1 MINIV
6 FKWRVWL
13 AAILAAQLLRGGF
26 ALAQNGG
33 FSEYQVKAAFL
44 YNFGKFVEWPTN
56 DFASTNSP
64 LVIGVYGE
72 NPFGN
77 DLASV
82 VQGRNIDGHPVVT
95 RTVSLNDLKG
105 CQIVFIASSEQKNVG
120 QILGALNG
128 AGVLTVTENMSPFQS
143 GVMINFILQDDR
155 IRFEINNTAAEKV
168 GLKLSSKL
176 LMLATKTTMLHKTG
190 NPDSFLCAR
199 YP

>member
-1 MINIV
+1 MRVV
-6 FKWRVWL
+6 FKWRVLL
-13 AAILAAQLLRGGF
+13 AAVFAAQLLRGGL

-56 DFASTNSP
+56 DFASTNAP
-64 LVIGVYGE
+64 LLIGIYGE

-77 DLASV
+77 DLADV
-82 VQGRNIDGHPVVT
+82 VQGRNIGGHPVVA
-95 RTVSLNDLKG
+95 RPVSLKELKS
-105 CQIVFIASSEQKNVG
+105 CQILFIARSEQKNLRK
-120 QILGALNG
+120 ILGALDG
-128 AGVLTVTENMSPFQS
+128 AGVLTVTENMEPFQS
-143 GVMINFILQDDR
+143 GIMINFILQEDH

-176 LMLATKTTMLHKTG
+176 LMLATKTTMLHKNV
-190 NPDSFLCAR
+190 NPDSFLCAQ

>member
-1 MINIV
+1 MNV
-6 FKWRVWL
+6 MFKWRWWL
-13 AAILAAQLLRGGF
+13 AAILAAQLLRGEM
-26 ALAQNGG
+26 ALGQSGG

-56 DFASTNSP
+56 DFASTNAP

-77 DLASV
+77 DLAIV
-82 VQGRNIDGHPVVT
+82 VSGRNINGHPVVA
-95 RTVSLNDLKG
+95 RQVSLTELTS
-105 CQIVFIASSEQKNVG
+105 CQILFIARSKQKNIN
-120 QILGALNG
+120 QILRALDG
-128 AGVLTVTENMSPFQS
+128 AGVLTVTENMDPSDP
-143 GVMINFILQDDR
+143 GVMINFILKDDR

-176 LMLATKTTMLHKTG
+176 LILATKTTMLQKSR
-190 NPDSFLCAR
+190 NPISFLCAR

>member
-1 MINIV
+1 MNVV
-6 FKWRVWL
+6 FKLRVWL
-13 AAILAAQLLRGGF
+13 AAALAVQLLRGGF
-26 ALAQNGG
+26 ALAQDGG

-56 DFASTNSP
+56 DFAATNAP
-64 LVIGVYGE
+64 LLIGVYGE

-77 DLASV
+77 DLATV
-82 VQGRNIDGHPVVT
+82 VQGRNIDGHPVIA
-95 RTVSLNDLKG
+95 RMVSLKELKS
-105 CQIVFIASSEQKNVG
+105 CQILFIAKSEQKNIG
-120 QILGALNG
+120 KILETLDG
-128 AGVLTVTENMSPFQS
+128 AGVLTVTENLSPFQS

-176 LMLATKTTMLHKTG
+176 LMLATKTTMLHKTE
-190 NPDSFLCAR
+190 NPDTFLCMR